1 MLSPS
6 TPKATWTPG
15 HRKIFFDLC
24 LAEMSKGNKPGT
36 HFTKEG
42 WRNLIES
49 FYEKTG
55 IRYSKRQMKN
65 HWDFTKK
72 QWKVWVKLIA
82 EVSMKWDPS
91 TNGFGASAED
101 WANYIQVNP
110 EAAQFQYKELPC
122 PDILEIV
129 FAGTMDSE
137 DMEPSNSR
145 RQSNSSDTS
154 LLHSE
159 EQELVTVEGGDEH
172 LSNAIPLRSYEMGQS
187 KHRRTTASEQSISSS
202 SQPKTKAIWM
212 PVTHEVF
219 LDLCLEEAL
228 KGNKPG
234 THFTKDGWRTI
245 VESFQQK
252 TGLMYNRLQLK
263 NHWDIT
269 KEQWKVWCKLIGTSS
284 MGWNP
289 NSRRFSANDEDWAN
303 YLETDPEAAPFRFK
317 EPQSTDKLETI
328 FDGTTVTGETEPPA
342 RRRKYNHDLSAS
354 LLHIEE
360 AGTVNRERDV
370 EHLDAV
376 TVSFMPGKQT
386 YSIGECIA
394 CLDAMEDVEQGSEL
408 YLFALDVFLK
418 KEYREI
424 FLQLKKPSVRIAWL
438 QRLQSVGPPL
448 F

>member
-1 MLSPS
+1 MNFRLVIVSALS
-6 TPKATWTPG
+6 
-15 HRKIFFDLC
+15 
-24 LAEMSKGNKPGT
+24 
-36 HFTKEG
+36 
-42 WRNLIES
+42 
-49 FYEKTG
+49 
-55 IRYSKRQMKN
+55 
-65 HWDFTKK
+65 
-72 QWKVWVKLIA
+72 
-82 EVSMKWDPS
+82 
-91 TNGFGASAED
+91 
-101 WANYIQVNP
+101 QVNP

-212 PVTHEVF
+212 PATHEVF

-303 YLETDPEAAPFRFK
+303 YLEVLYTTDSNCF
-317 EPQSTDKLETI
+317 
-328 FDGTTVTGETEPPA
+328 
-342 RRRKYNHDLSAS
+342 
-354 LLHIEE
+354 
-360 AGTVNRERDV
+360 
-370 EHLDAV
+370 
-376 TVSFMPGKQT
+376 
-386 YSIGECIA
+386 
-394 CLDAMEDVEQGSEL
+394 
-408 YLFALDVFLK
+408 YLFENQGVLNDF
-418 KEYREI
+418 
-424 FLQLKKPSVRIAWL
+424 W
-438 QRLQSVGPPL
+438 VGKSYWFCFVTDRPRSCTIPL
-448 F
+448 